1 MGVTVLFVAD
11 SEKKIPTVEI
21 TLRATKLYIVCT
33 AWLDIMPFLE
43 HVGTKIHYV
52 DVDKRDDKIGGTSL
66 VFIHGAGSSHLI
78 WALQLREFSKDY
90 RTIAVDL
97 SGHGKSED
105 IEGTPSIEMNYAEEV
120 GALVSHLNLDH
131 FILVGHSMGG
141 GVAMS
146 YTLKENALKPKAL
159 VLVDTSSDLDLSK
172 LRTGLLKETI
182 QDRVYF
188 FKARILENYTETYQL
203 KKLDD
208 EMRVANPLVMTRD
221 LVACSKFNI
230 TDRLW
235 EIDIPV
241 FVLVGSDDDIITP
254 AIAADFKR
262 KIPRADIA
270 VVKGADHIPMVEQ
283 PEEFNRLFMKFVE
296 WVIENV

>member
-1 MGVTVLFVAD
+1 MVLD
-11 SEKKIPTVEI
+11 E
-21 TLRATKLYIVCT
+21 
-33 AWLDIMPFLE
+33 
-43 HVGTKIHYV
+43 
-52 DVDKRDDKIGGTSL
+52 
-66 VFIHGAGSSHLI
+66 
-78 WALQLREFSKDY
+78 DY